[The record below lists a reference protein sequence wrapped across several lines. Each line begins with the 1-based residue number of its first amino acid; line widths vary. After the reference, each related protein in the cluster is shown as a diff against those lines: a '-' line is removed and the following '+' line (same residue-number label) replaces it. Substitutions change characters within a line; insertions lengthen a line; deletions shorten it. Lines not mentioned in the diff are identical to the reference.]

1 MSVSFR
7 LIQQPGPMDN
17 STSRKAPSAAKDAG
31 RPSKRRKIAVACD
44 ECRVRKIRCDGG
56 QPECGPCTKKADPG
70 VQCVYTGKQ
79 KLAMRNYINTLESR
93 LKFLQGPHRTPAKAP
108 TSVESV
114 EPESSDQVQ
123 APTLSYSP
131 VPSFGAPVA
140 TQFTPSSSVSEDRHR
155 IATCIP
161 ADASGGDDSP
171 SASACRS
178 SSGRTAGYVPG
189 QVQTRQR
196 AHGVNAMMGAVEEE
210 RPTQG
215 FFGSSSAAS
224 FMHQI
229 KMAVDR
235 RVTSPH
241 RRTSDTILGA
251 SHAPGLMSTRSE
263 KPTSVQNYVLPP
275 RKTADSLMGVYWS
288 FVFPLYP
295 LVDGIRLRA
304 EYEKVWTGEPLESD
318 ESMLMCTFNVIFALA
333 CQLADFIPPEER
345 EASADAFFSRAK
357 DLLQFNLW
365 DTGSAAL
372 IQCLLLMA
380 QYLQSTDSAH
390 QCWIV
395 TGLAIRNAQSL
406 GLHLPQTIARLPS
419 PQEQQLARKI
429 WHGCVLMDRVISMT
443 FGRPAMIS
451 KASCESV
458 PLPATVDEE
467 YIPTA
472 SGVEA
477 TQPADQPSVMAFYAK
492 SLELYEIMNDILL
505 SLYKPVPEEN
515 PEDMYDLYF
524 NKENNQGERTIFELD
539 RALSK
544 WSQSLPSHL
553 RGYSPASSTD
563 VVFHH
568 QSVVLRARFLH
579 VRMLLFRPILSRYCA
594 ARDITVPDS
603 LVSLGDSLP
612 QRIAWQCSAICVKVA
627 QEVIELIYENIPA
640 DGSSG
645 PLPAWWYNILYVYT
659 AATVLIAGY
668 LCPAVLDEVTEAAIT
683 RSWNCALEILR
694 KYQSY
699 STSARRCVA
708 ALEILYERVVSERPP
723 SHEPSASHQQ
733 QSAASNAIDDM
744 SFGEGMNAIF
754 MEGFDWPDFQD
765 MSWLNSVPSN
775 LH

>member
-1 MSVSFR
+1 MAAPGAPAHAPGAVAGSGNTPTVLQNQQIQEKKNQFATTCSANQHETVCCESVDESQTQSLSGQSSEGLLGGLLQGGLGSLLDDLSLVGGTR
-7 LIQQPGPMDN
+7 GACKGLNVLGGECKTNIGCCQQNAASNNVQAAVGTTPERVPSSGALPFGTHPFIHDWSVRRVQYHTIMNRSTTGKLSDPGRPPG
-17 STSRKAPSAAKDAG
+17 TGKDAG
-31 RPSKRRKIAVACD
+31 RPNKRRKIAVACD
-44 ECRVRKIRCDGG
+44 ECRVRKTRCDGA
-56 QPECGPCTKKADPG
+56 QP
-70 VQCVYTGKQ
+70 
-79 KLAMRNYINTLESR
+79 
-93 LKFLQGPHRTPAKAP
+93 
-108 TSVESV
+108 
-114 EPESSDQVQ
+114 
-123 APTLSYSP
+123 
-131 VPSFGAPVA
+131 
-140 TQFTPSSSVSEDRHR
+140 
-155 IATCIP
+155 
-161 ADASGGDDSP
+161 GDNSP
-171 SASACRS
+171 SASAYRS
-178 SSGRTAGYVPG
+178 PSGRNAGYVSG
-189 QVQTRQR
+189 LAQTRQR
-196 AHGVNAMMGAVEEE
+196 ADGVNAMMGAVEEE

-241 RRTSDTILGA
+241 RRTSDTILGV
-251 SHAPGLMSTRSE
+251 SHAPGLMSTASE
-263 KPTSVQNYVLPP
+263 RHFNIQNYVLPP

-295 LVDGIRLRA
+295 LVDGIGLRA
-304 EYEKVWTGEPLESD
+304 EYEKVWTGEPLEND
-318 ESMLMCTFNVIFALA
+318 ESMLMCTLNVIFALA

-429 WHGCVLMDRVISMT
+429 WHGCVLMDRYDRLCSFNLQCLTLSRVISMT

-472 SGVEA
+472 SGIEA

-505 SLYKPVPEEN
+505 SLYKPVPEES

-524 NKENNQGERTIFELD
+524 NKETSQGERTIFELD

-553 RGYSPASSTD
+553 RGNSPAGSTD
-563 VVFHH
+563 VVFYH
-568 QSVVLRARFLH
+568 QSVVLRARYGH
-579 VRMLLFRPILSRYCA
+579 V
-594 ARDITVPDS
+594 
-603 LVSLGDSLP
+603 
-612 QRIAWQCSAICVKVA
+612 
-627 QEVIELIYENIPA
+627 
-640 DGSSG
+640 
-645 PLPAWWYNILYVYT
+645 
-659 AATVLIAGY
+659 
-668 LCPAVLDEVTEAAIT
+668 
-683 RSWNCALEILR
+683 
-694 KYQSY
+694 
-699 STSARRCVA
+699 
-708 ALEILYERVVSERPP
+708 
-723 SHEPSASHQQ
+723 
-733 QSAASNAIDDM
+733 
-744 SFGEGMNAIF
+744 
-754 MEGFDWPDFQD
+754 
-765 MSWLNSVPSN
+765 N
-775 LH
+775 L